1 MAVKRNGRH
10 GGLDRASS
18 GCGRRWLQGAIH
30 SAMALCLALVFN
42 ADAQPFPSKPIRL
55 LLPFPTGSG
64 FVIGQVLS
72 EGLRDTFKHG
82 VVSEPRSGAGGSL
95 ALEAV
100 AKAPPDGHTLLVT
113 SPILTITP
121 IVRPSLKL
129 DPLRD
134 YAPITHIGSIANL
147 MVVHPSVPA
156 KNIREFVREAR
167 AHPGK
172 LTYGSS
178 GLGSTNHLVT
188 ELFNILAK
196 TQLTHAPY
204 KSATFAVLDLVR
216 GDVDMVIGAKT
227 SVSQFIPTA
236 KLRVIATLG
245 TKREAD
251 LPNVPTAIEQG
262 MPELVAVN
270 YYGVLAPG
278 GTPPDIIDRLHREIT
293 RVSKTPEAR
302 KAYANAD
309 LDLVLNTPAEFADFI
324 RKDSAKWSRVVREA
338 KVKLE

>member
-1 MAVKRNGRH
+1 VAVKRMLFAG
-10 GGLDRASS
+10 
-18 GCGRRWLQGAIH
+18 
-30 SAMALCLALVFN
+30 ALCLGTVLGAH
-42 ADAQPFPSKPIRL
+42 AQQFPSKPIRL
-55 LLPFPTGSG
+55 ILPFPTGSG

-72 EGLRDTFKHG
+72 DGLRDTFKQG
-82 VVSEPRSGAGGSL
+82 VISEPRSGAGGSL

-100 AKAPPDGHTLLVT
+100 AKAPPDGHTLLVA

-134 YAPITHIGSIANL
+134 FTPITLVGNIANL
-147 MVVHPSVPA
+147 MAVHPTVPA
-156 KNIREFVREAR
+156 KTIREFVSVAR
-167 AHPGK
+167 AQGGK

-178 GLGSTNHLVT
+178 GIGSTNHLVT

-196 TQLTHAPY
+196 TKLTHAPY

-227 SVSQFIPTA
+227 SFAQFFDTG
-236 KLRVIATLG
+236 KLRIIATLG
-245 TKREAD
+245 TTRESD

-278 GTPPDIIDRLHREIT
+278 GTPKDVIDRLHREIT

-302 KAYANAD
+302 KAYAQAD

-324 RKDSAKWSRVVREA
+324 KKDSAKWSRVVREA
-338 KVKLE
+338 NVKLE

>member
-1 MAVKRNGRH
+1 MKR
-10 GGLDRASS
+10 SI
-18 GCGRRWLQGAIH
+18 GAAAI
-30 SAMALCLALVFN
+30 LLAFVLE
-42 ADAQPFPSKPIRL
+42 AGAQQFPTKPIRF

-72 EGLRDTFKHG
+72 DGLRDTFKQG
-82 VVSEPRSGAGGSL
+82 VVSEPRPGAGGSL

-100 AKAPPDGHTLLVT
+100 AKAAPDGHTLLIT

-134 YAPITHIGSIANL
+134 FTPITLIGNIANL

-156 KNIREFVREAR
+156 RNIREFVKEAR
-167 AHPGK
+167 AQPGR

-178 GLGSTNHLVT
+178 GIGSTNHLVT
-188 ELFNILAK
+188 ELFDILAK
-196 TQLTHAPY
+196 VKLTHAPY

-227 SVSQFIPTA
+227 SVAQFIPTN
-236 KLRVIATLG
+236 KLRVIAVLG
-245 TKREAD
+245 TKREHD
-251 LPNVPTAIEQG
+251 LPHIPTGIEQG

-278 GTPPDIIDRLHREIT
+278 GTPRPIIERLHREIT
-293 RVSKTPEAR
+293 RVSATPEAR

-309 LDLVLNTPAEFADFI
+309 LDVVLNTPAEFADFI
-324 RKDSAKWSRVVREA
+324 RKDSDKWAKVVREA

>member
-1 MAVKRNGRH
+1 MVVKPFLGV
-10 GGLDRASS
+10 LV
-18 GCGRRWLQGAIH
+18 L
-30 SAMALCLALVFN
+30 LALAVQVQ
-42 ADAQPFPSKPIRL
+42 AQQFPSKPIRL

-72 EGLRDTFKHG
+72 DGLRDTFKHG
-82 VVSEPRSGAGGSL
+82 VISEPRSGAGGSL

-100 AKAPPDGHTLLVT
+100 ARAAPDGHTLLVT

-134 YAPITHIGSIANL
+134 FTPITLIGNIANL

-156 KNIREFVREAR
+156 KNIRDFVREAR
-167 AHPGK
+167 AQPGK

-178 GLGSTNHLVT
+178 GIGSTNHLVT

-196 TQLTHAPY
+196 TKLTHAPY

-227 SVSQFIPTA
+227 SVAQFIPTG

-245 TKREAD
+245 TKREPD
-251 LPNVPTAIEQG
+251 LPNVATGIEQG

-278 GTPPDIIDRLHREIT
+278 RTPPDIIDRLYREIT
-293 RVSKTPEAR
+293 RVSKSPEAR
-302 KAYANAD
+302 KAYAQAD
-309 LDLVLNTPAEFADFI
+309 LDLVLNTPAEFGDFI
-324 RKDSAKWSRVVREA
+324 RKDSAKWSRVVRDA
-338 KVKLE
+338 SVKLE

>member
-1 MAVKRNGRH
+1 MAVKQ
-10 GGLDRASS
+10 LAV
-18 GCGRRWLQGAIH
+18 AVV
-30 SAMALCLALVFN
+30 LCLAVVFH
-42 ADAQPFPSKPIRL
+42 AHAQQFPSKPIRL

-72 EGLRDTFKHG
+72 DGLRDTFKPG

-100 AKAPPDGHTLLVT
+100 AKAPPDGHTLLVA

-129 DPLRD
+129 DALRD
-134 YAPITHIGSIANL
+134 FAPITHIGSIANL
-147 MVVHPSVPA
+147 MAVHPSVPA
-156 KNIREFVREAR
+156 KTIREFVREAR
-167 AHPGK
+167 AQPGK

-188 ELFNILAK
+188 ELFDILAK
-196 TQLTHAPY
+196 TKLTHAPY

-227 SVSQFIPTA
+227 SFAQFLSTN

-245 TKREAD
+245 TKREPD

-262 MPELVAVN
+262 MPQLVAVN
-270 YYGVLAPG
+270 YYGVLAPA
-278 GTPPDIIDRLHREIT
+278 GTPPDIINRLHREIT
-293 RVSKTPEAR
+293 RVSKSPEAR
-302 KAYANAD
+302 KAYEKAD
-309 LDLVLNTPAEFADFI
+309 LELVLNTPGEFAEFI
-324 RKDSAKWSRVVREA
+324 RKDSAQWSRVVRA
-338 KVKLE
+338 ANVKLE

>member
-1 MAVKRNGRH
+1 MAVKR
-10 GGLDRASS
+10 SI
-18 GCGRRWLQGAIH
+18 GA
-30 SAMALCLALVFN
+30 AAVLLAFVLE
-42 ADAQPFPSKPIRL
+42 AGAQQFPTKPIRL

-72 EGLRDTFKHG
+72 DGLRDTFKQG
-82 VVSEPRSGAGGSL
+82 VVSEPRPGAGGSL

-100 AKAPPDGHTLLVT
+100 AKAAPDGHTLLIT

-134 YAPITHIGSIANL
+134 FTPITLIGNIANL

-156 KNIREFVREAR
+156 RNIREFVKEAR
-167 AHPGK
+167 AQPGR

-178 GLGSTNHLVT
+178 GIGSTNHLVT
-188 ELFNILAK
+188 ELFDILAK
-196 TQLTHAPY
+196 VKLTHAPY

-227 SVSQFIPTA
+227 SVAQFIPTN
-236 KLRVIATLG
+236 KLRVIAVLG
-245 TKREAD
+245 PKREHD
-251 LPNVPTAIEQG
+251 LPNIPTGIEQG

-270 YYGVLAPG
+270 YYGVVAPG
-278 GTPPDIIDRLHREIT
+278 GTPRPVIERLHREIT
-293 RVSKTPEAR
+293 RVSATPEAR
-302 KAYANAD
+302 KAFANAD
-309 LDLVLNTPAEFADFI
+309 LDVVLNTPAEFADFI
-324 RKDSAKWSRVVREA
+324 RKDSDKWAKVVREA

>member
-1 MAVKRNGRH
+1 VAVKH
-10 GGLDRASS
+10 L
-18 GCGRRWLQGAIH
+18 LV
-30 SAMALCLALVFN
+30 AMALCVAAVF
-42 ADAQPFPSKPIRL
+42 DAHAQQFPSKPIRL

-72 EGLRDTFKHG
+72 DGLRDTFKHG

-100 AKAPPDGHTLLVT
+100 AKAPPDGHTLLVA

-134 YAPITHIGSIANL
+134 FAPITLVGNIANL
-147 MVVHPSVPA
+147 MAVHPSVPA
-156 KNIREFVREAR
+156 NNIREFVSIAR
-167 AHPGK
+167 AQSGK

-178 GLGSTNHLVT
+178 GIGSTNHLVT
-188 ELFNILAK
+188 ELFNIVAK
-196 TQLTHAPY
+196 TKLTHAPY

-227 SVSQFIPTA
+227 SFAQFFNTG
-236 KLRVIATLG
+236 KLRIIATLG
-245 TKREAD
+245 TQRESD

-278 GTPPDIIDRLHREIT
+278 GTPTDIINRLHREIV
-293 RVSKTPEAR
+293 RVSNTPEAR
-302 KAYANAD
+302 KAYEKAD
-309 LDLVLNTPAEFADFI
+309 LDLVLNTPAEFAEFI
-324 RKDSAKWSRVVREA
+324 RKDSAQWSRVVSA
-338 KVKLE
+338 ANVKLE

>member
-1 MAVKRNGRH
+1 VAVKQ
-10 GGLDRASS
+10 L
-18 GCGRRWLQGAIH
+18 LGAV
-30 SAMALCLALVFN
+30 ALCLALGF
-42 ADAQPFPSKPIRL
+42 DAHAQQFPSKPIRL

-82 VVSEPRSGAGGSL
+82 VFSEPRSGAGGSL

-100 AKAPPDGHTLLVT
+100 AKAAPDGHTLLVA

-134 YAPITHIGSIANL
+134 FAPITLVGNIANL
-147 MVVHPSVPA
+147 MAVHPSVPA
-156 KNIREFVREAR
+156 KTIPEFVRIAR
-167 AHPGK
+167 AQGGK

-178 GLGSTNHLVT
+178 GIGSTNHLVT

-196 TQLTHAPY
+196 TKLTHAPY

-227 SVSQFIPTA
+227 SFAQFMHTG
-236 KLRVIATLG
+236 KLRMIATLG
-245 TKREAD
+245 RKRESD

-270 YYGVLAPG
+270 YYGVLAPA
-278 GTPPDIIDRLHREIT
+278 GTPRDVIDRLHREIV
-293 RVSKTPEAR
+293 RVSKTSEAR
-302 KAYANAD
+302 RAYEKAD

-324 RKDSAKWSRVVREA
+324 RKDSAQWARVVREA
-338 KVKLE
+338 NVKLE

>member
-1 MAVKRNGRH
+1 MQREQAGMVAVKQVLG
-10 GGLDRASS
+10 
-18 GCGRRWLQGAIH
+18 
-30 SAMALCLALVFN
+30 AMALCLALVL
-42 ADAQPFPSKPIRL
+42 DAHAQQFPSKPIRL
-55 LLPFPTGSG
+55 ILPFPTGSG

-72 EGLRDTFKHG
+72 DGLRDTFKHG
-82 VVSEPRSGAGGSL
+82 VISEPRSGAGGSL

-100 AKAPPDGHTLLVT
+100 AKAAPDGHTLLVA

-134 YAPITHIGSIANL
+134 YAPITLVGDIANL
-147 MVVHPSVPA
+147 MAVHPSVPA
-156 KNIREFVREAR
+156 KNIREFVSIAR
-167 AHPGK
+167 AQGGK

-178 GLGSTNHLVT
+178 GIGSTNHLVT

-196 TQLTHAPY
+196 TKLTHAPY

-227 SVSQFIPTA
+227 SFAQFFNTG
-236 KLRVIATLG
+236 KLRIIATLG
-245 TKREAD
+245 RKRESD

-278 GTPPDIIDRLHREIT
+278 GTPPDIINRLHREIV

-302 KAYANAD
+302 RAYEKAD

-324 RKDSAKWSRVVREA
+324 RKDSAQWSKVVRA
-338 KVKLE
+338 ANVKLD

>member
-1 MAVKRNGRH
+1 VNTIR
-10 GGLDRASS
+10 
-18 GCGRRWLQGAIH
+18 
-30 SAMALCLALVFN
+30 LALVL
-42 ADAQPFPSKPIRL
+42 ALTLASGAHAQQFPSKPIRL
-55 LLPFPTGSG
+55 ILPFPTGSG

-72 EGLRDTFKHG
+72 DGLRDTFKHG
-82 VVSEPRSGAGGSL
+82 VVAEPRSGAGGSL

-100 AKAPPDGHTLLVT
+100 ARAAPDGHTLLVA

-134 YAPITHIGSIANL
+134 YAPITLVGNIANL

-167 AHPGK
+167 AQPAR

-196 TQLTHAPY
+196 TKLTHAPY

-227 SVSQFIPTA
+227 SVAQFIPTQ

-245 TKREAD
+245 TRREHD
-251 LPNVPTAIEQG
+251 LPGVPTAIEQG
-262 MPELVAVN
+262 MPDLVAVN

-278 GTPPDIIDRLHREIT
+278 GTPPEVIERLHREIT
-293 RVSKTPEAR
+293 RASKTPEAL
-302 KAYANAD
+302 KAYGKAD

-324 RKDSAKWSRVVREA
+324 RNDSAKWNRVVREA
-338 KVKLE
+338 NVRLE

>member
-1 MAVKRNGRH
+1 MTLCFA
-10 GGLDRASS
+10 LAF
-18 GCGRRWLQGAIH
+18 GAH
-30 SAMALCLALVFN
+30 
-42 ADAQPFPSKPIRL
+42 AQQFPSKPIRL

-72 EGLRDTFKHG
+72 DGLRDTFKHG
-82 VVSEPRSGAGGSL
+82 VISEPRSGAGGSL

-100 AKAPPDGHTLLVT
+100 AKAAPDGHTLLVA

-134 YAPITHIGSIANL
+134 FAPITHVGSIANL
-147 MVVHPSVPA
+147 MAVHPSVPA
-156 KNIREFVREAR
+156 KSIREFVREAR
-167 AHPGK
+167 AQPGK

-196 TQLTHAPY
+196 TKLTHAPY

-227 SVSQFIPTA
+227 SFAQFLSTNR
-236 KLRVIATLG
+236 LRVIATLG
-245 TKREAD
+245 TKRESD

-270 YYGVLAPG
+270 YYGVLAPA
-278 GTPPDIIDRLHREIT
+278 GTPPDIINRLHREIV
-293 RVSKTPEAR
+293 RVSKAPEAR
-302 KAYANAD
+302 KAYDKAD

-324 RKDSAKWSRVVREA
+324 RKDSAQWSRVVRDA
-338 KVKLE
+338 SVKIE

>member
-1 MAVKRNGRH
+1 VKRSISMAVVLLG
-10 GGLDRASS
+10 
-18 GCGRRWLQGAIH
+18 
-30 SAMALCLALVFN
+30 LALE
-42 ADAQPFPSKPIRL
+42 AGAQQFPTKPIRL

-72 EGLRDTFKHG
+72 DGLRDTFKQG
-82 VVSEPRSGAGGSL
+82 VISEPRPGAGGSL

-100 AKAPPDGHTLLVT
+100 AKAPPDGHTLLIT

-134 YAPITHIGSIANL
+134 FTPITLIGNIANL

-156 KNIREFVREAR
+156 KNIREFVKEAR
-167 AHPGK
+167 AQPGK

-178 GLGSTNHLVT
+178 GIGSTNHLVT
-188 ELFNILAK
+188 ELFDILAK
-196 TQLTHAPY
+196 VKLVHAPY

-227 SVSQFIPTA
+227 SVAQFIPTN
-236 KLRVIATLG
+236 KLRVIAVLG
-245 TKREAD
+245 TKREPD
-251 LPNVPTAIEQG
+251 LPNIPTGIEQG
-262 MPELVAVN
+262 MPDLVAVN

-278 GTPPDIIDRLHREIT
+278 GTPRPIIERLHREIT
-293 RVSKTPEAR
+293 RVSATPEAR
-302 KAYANAD
+302 KAYASAD
-309 LDLVLNTPAEFADFI
+309 LDVVLNTPAEFTDFI
-324 RKDSAKWSRVVREA
+324 RKDSEKWARVVREA